1 MKTIIL
7 ILSIFIC
14 TPIVQAQTKS
24 LTEQIRTII
33 RDKEAQ
39 VGVAVILNSK
49 DTFTVNN
56 NCRYPMLSV
65 YKFHQALA
73 VADYLNRNHLPLE
86 TQLYITQKDLHP
98 DTYSP
103 LRDKY
108 PEGNISLPVSKLLEY
123 TLQLSDNNA
132 CDILFNY
139 TGGTEAADKYIR
151 SLGLK
156 EYSIRAT
163 EHEMHQDLDL
173 CYSNWST
180 PLEAVRLLEIFLNRS
195 LFANEYQEFIK
206 RTMIECGTGKDRL
219 PEPLLETKAIIGH
232 KTGTSDR
239 NARGEFIGIN
249 DIGFVCLPDG
259 QHYSIAIF
267 VKDSKESMSN
277 TTHIIADI
285 SEVVYR
291 YVLHSSS
298 F

>member
-1 MKTIIL
+1 MKTTIL
-7 ILSIFIC
+7 ILSLFFC
-14 TPIVQAQTKS
+14 LPLVQAQTKS

-73 VADYLNRNHLPLE
+73 VADYLNRNHLPLG
-86 TQLYITQKDLHP
+86 TQIYITREDLHP

-132 CDILFNY
+132 CDVLFNY

-180 PLEAVRLLEIFLNRS
+180 PLEAVRLLEIFLNRP

-206 RTMIECGTGKDRL
+206 RTMIECRTGKDRL

-259 QHYSIAIF
+259 QHYSIAVF

-277 TTHIIADI
+277 TSRIIADI

>member
-139 TGGTEAADKYIR
+139 IGGTEAADKYIR

-277 TTHIIADI
+277 TSHIIADI

>member
-139 TGGTEAADKYIR
+139 IGGTEAADKYIR

>member
-1 MKTIIL
+1 MKTTIL
-7 ILSIFIC
+7 ILSLFFC
-14 TPIVQAQTKS
+14 LPVVQAQTKS

-56 NCRYPMLSV
+56 HCRYPLLSV

-86 TQLYITQKDLHP
+86 TQIYIPREDLHP

-132 CDILFNY
+132 CDVLFNY

-156 EYSIRAT
+156 EYSICAT
-163 EHEMHQDLDL
+163 EHEMHQDLNL

-180 PLEAVRLLEIFLNRS
+180 PLEAVRLLEIFLNRP

-206 RTMIECGTGKDRL
+206 RTMIECRTGKDRL

-259 QHYSIAIF
+259 QHYSIAVF

-277 TTHIIADI
+277 TSHIIADI

>member
-14 TPIVQAQTKS
+14 TPIVQAQTEN
-24 LTEQIRTII
+24 LTENIRKII

-73 VADYLNRNHLPLE
+73 VADYLNQKNLPLE
-86 TQLYITQKDLHP
+86 TQIYVARKDLHP

-108 PEGNISLPVSKLLEY
+108 PEGNISLPISKLLEY

-139 TGGTEAADKYIR
+139 IGGTGTADKYIR

-156 EYSIRAT
+156 EYSINAT
-163 EHEMHQDLDL
+163 EHEMHQDLNL
-173 CYSNWST
+173 CYDNWST
-180 PLEAVRLLEIFLNRS
+180 PLEAVRLLEIFLTRS
-195 LFANEYQEFIK
+195 LFANDFQEFIK
-206 RTMIECGTGKDRL
+206 CTMIECRTGKDRL
-219 PEPLLETKAIIGH
+219 AEPLLETKAIIGH

-239 NARGEFIGIN
+239 NAKGKFIGIN

-259 QHYSIAIF
+259 QHYSIAVFI
-267 VKDSKESMSN
+267 KDSKESMPN
-277 TTHIIADI
+277 TSRIIADI

-291 YVLHSSS
+291 YALHSSS

>member
-86 TQLYITQKDLHP
+86 TQLYITQKDFHP

-139 TGGTEAADKYIR
+139 IGGTEAADKYIR

>member
-7 ILSIFIC
+7 IISIFIC
-14 TPIVQAQTKS
+14 TPIVQAQTES
-24 LTEQIRTII
+24 LTENIRKII

-73 VADYLNRNHLPLE
+73 VADYLNRKNLPLE
-86 TQLYITQKDLHP
+86 TPIYVAQKDLHP

-108 PEGNISLPVSKLLEY
+108 PEGNISLPISKLLEY

-139 TGGTEAADKYIR
+139 IGGTGTANKYIR

-156 EYSIRAT
+156 EYSINAT
-163 EHEMHQDLDL
+163 EHEMHQDLNL
-173 CYSNWST
+173 CYDNWST
-180 PLEAVRLLEIFLNRS
+180 PLEAVRLLEIFLTRS
-195 LFANEYQEFIK
+195 LFANDYQEFIK
-206 RTMIECGTGKDRL
+206 RTMIECRTGKDRL
-219 PEPLLETKAIIGH
+219 AEPLLKTKAIIGH

-239 NARGEFIGIN
+239 NAKGKFIGIN
-249 DIGFVCLPDG
+249 DIGFVYLPDG
-259 QHYSIAIF
+259 QHYSIAVF
-267 VKDSKESMSN
+267 VKDSKESMQN
-277 TTHIIADI
+277 TSRIIADI
-285 SEVVYR
+285 SVIVYQ
-291 YVLHSSS
+291 YALHSSNY
-298 F
+298 